1 MKVTINKCTPSGCVA
16 APPSKSMAHRLLIC
30 GGLAQGKSVI
40 HGIAP
45 SQDVL
50 ATLDCLAALGAE
62 YCYEGDTVTIN
73 GIGKPSHT
81 NGGLYC
87 RESGSTL
94 RFFLPL
100 CMFSDEKK
108 SLFGSQTLLGRPLD
122 VYKTIAQRD
131 GIQFSNDGKEIS
143 VSGKLKGGEYTLP
156 GNISSQFITGLLF
169 ALPLLDSDST
179 IKIIPPVESLSYIN
193 MTIDALKSFGVEI
206 IQEDKYTL
214 HIRGNQSFTPRE
226 VSVEGDYSNAAFFAA
241 LGHLGAPVSV
251 TGLNA
256 ESLQGDKAYTEL
268 FRRLDEGTPEIDIS
282 DCPDLGPV
290 LFAVAA
296 AKNGAVFTG
305 TKRLKIKESD
315 RGETMA
321 EELRKF
327 GTDVRIEENSVTVI
341 PTAFTTPKEALY
353 GHNDHRIVMS
363 LSILLTLTGGSID
376 GAEAVNKSMPDFFEK
391 LQQAGAEIH
400 YETV

>member
-1 MKVTINKCTPSGCVA
+1 M
-16 APPSKSMAHRLLIC
+16 LIC

-50 ATLDCLAALGAE
+50 ATLDCLAALGAA
-62 YCYEGDTVTIN
+62 YCYEGDTVTID
-73 GIGKPSHT
+73 GIGIPSDVY
-81 NGGLYC
+81 GGLHC

-100 CMFSDEKK
+100 CMFSDQKK
-108 SLFGSQTLLGRPLD
+108 SLFGSQTLLSRPLD
-122 VYKTIAQRD
+122 VYAAIAQRD
-131 GIQFSNDGKEIS
+131 GILFTNDGREIT
-143 VSGKLKGGEYTLP
+143 VSGRLKGGEYTLP

-169 ALPLLDSDST
+169 ALPLLDSDSI

-193 MTIDALKSFGVEI
+193 MTISTLSVFGIEI
-206 IQEDKYTL
+206 IQSDKYTL
-214 HIRGNQSFTPRE
+214 QIKGNQRFSPRE
-226 VSVEGDYSNAAFFAA
+226 VKVEGDYSNAAFFAA

-251 TGLNA
+251 AGLN
-256 ESLQGDKAYTEL
+256 EDSLQGDKVYEEL
-268 FRRLDEGTPEIDIS
+268 FRQLDSGTPEIDIS

-315 RGETMA
+315 RCQSMA

-327 GTDVRIEENSVTVI
+327 GTDVRIEENSVTI
-341 PTAFTTPKEALY
+341 TPTSFTKPKEALY

-391 LQQAGAEIH
+391 LQQAGADINH
-400 YETV
+400 KPL